1 MKRSIKPMVENTR
14 PLTLFGAPVG
24 MWTGKIRSYLRKQGI
39 PFVERFPSDPVF
51 ELEVMPAVKRFINPV
66 IRLADGTL
74 VQDTADIIDHFETTG
89 NVRFSVYPQTP
100 LQRIVAMA
108 LDLYGGEGLVRA
120 AMHYR
125 WTYRAEN
132 ESFLRHEFGL
142 SSRAVGMPQAQID
155 AQLDLF
161 MGYLNAY
168 LPKFGINP
176 TTQPAV
182 EAAYESLLSALDAHF
197 RTVPY
202 LLGGLPTLADFGFIA
217 NFYAHLGRDPYPSQQ
232 MKLSAPSVYRWTER
246 MMASDADMPEF
257 PQATQMLFPDDAI
270 PETLGSVLQCMAVDY
285 LPELQMMV
293 RCTDEWLAAQPP
305 IPSGVPVT
313 SKPSARILTRGRF
326 LLRGTEL
333 QSMVA
338 PYTLTRL
345 QRMTDTY
352 VSLSEVEQQRV
363 AEYFSSLGLVELLTL
378 KAQRRVE
385 RKDYLEVWG

>member
-1 MKRSIKPMVENTR
+1 MLENAL

-51 ELEVMPAVKRFINPV
+51 EREVMPAVKRFINPV

-74 VQDTADIIDHFETTG
+74 VQDTADIIDHFEAAG
-89 NVRFSVYPQTP
+89 SIRFSVYPQTA
-100 LQRIVAMA
+100 LQRIVSMA
-108 LDLYGGEGLVRA
+108 LDLYGGEGMVRA

-125 WTYRAEN
+125 WSYRAQN

-142 SSRAVGMPQAQID
+142 SYRAVGMPQAQID
-155 AQLDLF
+155 AQLDAF

-168 LPKFGINP
+168 LPKFGITP

-182 EAAYESLLSALDAHF
+182 EAAYESLRSALDGHF
-197 RTVPY
+197 RSVPY
-202 LLGGLPTLADFGFIA
+202 VLGGLPTLADFGFIA
-217 NFYAHLGRDPYPSQQ
+217 NFYAHLGRDPYPAQQ

-257 PQATQMLFPDDAI
+257 PQVTEMLMPDDAV
-270 PETLGSVLQCMAVDY
+270 PETLGPVLRCMAKDY
-285 LPELQMMV
+285 LPELRMIV
-293 RCTDEWLAAQPP
+293 RCTDEWLATQPA
-305 IPSGVPVT
+305 IPAGAPVT
-313 SKPSARILTRGRF
+313 SKPSARVLTRGRF
-326 LLRGTEL
+326 LLRGSEL
-333 QSMVA
+333 ESMVA

-345 QRMTDTY
+345 QRVTDTY
-352 VSLSEVEQQRV
+352 AGLSANEQRRV
-363 AEYFSSLGLVELLTL
+363 ADYFSLHGLADLLTL

-385 RKDYLEVWG
+385 RKDHLEVWG

>member
-1 MKRSIKPMVENTR
+1 MIENTP

-39 PFVERFPSDPVF
+39 PFVERFPSDRVF
-51 ELEVMPAVKRFINPV
+51 ETEVLPAVKRFINPV

-74 VQDTADIIDHFETTG
+74 VQDTADIIDHFEATG
-89 NVRFSVYPQTP
+89 NVRFSVYPQTA

-125 WTYRAEN
+125 WSYRAQN
-132 ESFLRHEFGL
+132 EPFLRHEFGL
-142 SSRAVGMPQAQID
+142 AYRAVGIPQAQID
-155 AQLDLF
+155 AQLDGF
-161 MGYLNAY
+161 MGYLSAY
-168 LPKFGINP
+168 LPKFGITP

-197 RTVPY
+197 CRVPY
-202 LLGGLPTLADFGFIA
+202 FLGGLPTLADFGFIA
-217 NFYAHLGRDPYPSQQ
+217 NCYAHLGRDPYPAQQ

-257 PQATQMLFPDDAI
+257 PQAIPMLLPDDAV
-270 PETLGSVLQCMAVDY
+270 PETLGPVLQCMAADY
-285 LPELQMMV
+285 LPELRMIV
-293 RCTDEWLAAQPP
+293 RCADEWLATQPA
-305 IPSGVPVT
+305 IPSGAPVT
-313 SKPSARILTRGRF
+313 SKPSMRVLTRGRF

-333 QSMVA
+333 ESMVA

-345 QRMTDTY
+345 QRVTDTFAG
-352 VSLSEVEQQRV
+352 LSELEQGRV
-363 AEYFSSLGLVELLTL
+363 ADYFSLHGLGDLLTL
-378 KAQRRVE
+378 QAQRRVE
-385 RKDYLEVWG
+385 RRNHLEVWA

>member
-1 MKRSIKPMVENTR
+1 MKPMEVNAE

-39 PFVERFPSDPVF
+39 PYVERFPSDPVF
-51 ELEVMPAVKRFINPV
+51 EREVIPAVKRFINPV

-89 NVRFSVYPQTP
+89 NIRFSVYPETP

-125 WTYRAEN
+125 WSYRAQN

-142 SSRAVGMPQAQID
+142 SYRAAAMPQAQID

-176 TTQPAV
+176 TTQPAI

-197 RTVPY
+197 RKVPY
-202 LLGGLPTLADFGFIA
+202 LLGGLPTLADFGLIA
-217 NFYAHLGRDPYPSQQ
+217 NFYAHLGRDPYPAQQ

-257 PQATQMLFPDDAI
+257 PQATQVLLPEDAI
-270 PETLGSVLQCMAVDY
+270 PETLGPVLQCMAADY
-285 LPELQMMV
+285 LPELRMMV
-293 RCTDEWLAAQPP
+293 RCTDEWLAKQPP
-305 IPSGVPVT
+305 IDSGAPVT
-313 SKPSARILTRGRF
+313 SKPSARVLTRGRF
-326 LLRGTEL
+326 VLRGAEL
-333 QSMVA
+333 ESMVA

-345 QRMTDTY
+345 QRVTDTY
-352 VSLSEVEQQRV
+352 ASLSEVEQRRV
-363 AEYFSSLGLVELLTL
+363 ADYFSSHGLAELLTL

>member
-1 MKRSIKPMVENTR
+1 MKPMEVKAE

-24 MWTGKIRSYLRKQGI
+24 MWTGKIRCYLRKQGI
-39 PFVERFPSDPVF
+39 PYVERFPSDPVF
-51 ELEVMPAVKRFINPV
+51 EREVIPAIKRFINPV

-89 NVRFSVYPQTP
+89 IIRFSVYPETP

-125 WTYRAEN
+125 WSYRAQN

-142 SSRAVGMPQAQID
+142 SYRAVGMPQAQID
-155 AQLDLF
+155 TQLDAF

-182 EAAYESLLSALDAHF
+182 ESAYESLLSALDSHL
-197 RTVPY
+197 RRVPY

-217 NFYAHLGRDPYPSQQ
+217 NFYAHLGRDPYPSQH

-246 MMASDADMPEF
+246 MMAADADMPEF
-257 PQATQMLFPDDAI
+257 PQAMQMLSPDDAI
-270 PETLGSVLQCMAVDY
+270 PETLGPVLQCMAADY
-285 LPELQMMV
+285 LPELRMMV
-293 RCTDEWLAAQPP
+293 RCTDEWLAKQPP
-305 IPSGVPVT
+305 MDSGAPVT
-313 SKPSARILTRGRF
+313 SKPSARVLTRGRF
-326 LLRGTEL
+326 VLRGTEL
-333 QSMVA
+333 ESMVA

-345 QRMTDTY
+345 QRVTDTY
-352 VSLSEVEQQRV
+352 ASLSEVEQRRV
-363 AEYFSSLGLVELLTL
+363 VDYFSSHGLAELLTL

>member
-1 MKRSIKPMVENTR
+1 MKPMEVNAE

-39 PFVERFPSDPVF
+39 PYVERFPSDPVF
-51 ELEVMPAVKRFINPV
+51 EREVMPAVKRFINPV

-89 NVRFSVYPQTP
+89 NIRFSVYPETP

-108 LDLYGGEGLVRA
+108 LDLYGGEGLARA

-125 WTYRAEN
+125 WSYRAQN
-132 ESFLRHEFGL
+132 EPFLRHEFGL
-142 SSRAVGMPQAQID
+142 SYRAAGMPQAQIE

-161 MGYLNAY
+161 MGYLSAY

-182 EAAYESLLSALDAHF
+182 EAAYESLLSALDSHF
-197 RTVPY
+197 RRVPY

-217 NFYAHLGRDPYPSQQ
+217 NFFAHLGRDPYPSQH

-246 MMASDADMPEF
+246 MMATDADMPEF
-257 PQATQMLFPDDAI
+257 PHATQMLLSDDVV
-270 PETLGSVLQCMAVDY
+270 PETLGPVLQCMAADY
-285 LPELQMMV
+285 LPELRMMV

-305 IPSGVPVT
+305 VPSGAPVT
-313 SKPSARILTRGRF
+313 RKPSARALTRGRF
-326 LLRGTEL
+326 VLRGAEL
-333 QSMVA
+333 ESMVA

-345 QRMTDTY
+345 QRVTDTY
-352 VSLSEVEQQRV
+352 AGLSEVEQRRV
-363 AEYFSSLGLVELLTL
+363 ADYFSSHGLAELLTL

>member
-1 MKRSIKPMVENTR
+1 
-14 PLTLFGAPVG
+14 

-39 PFVERFPSDPVF
+39 PYVERFPSDPVF
-51 ELEVMPAVKRFINPV
+51 EREVIPAVKRFINPV

-89 NVRFSVYPQTP
+89 NIRFSVYPETP

-125 WTYRAEN
+125 WSYRAQN

-142 SSRAVGMPQAQID
+142 SYRAAAMPQAQID

-176 TTQPAV
+176 TTQPAI

-197 RTVPY
+197 RKVPY

-217 NFYAHLGRDPYPSQQ
+217 NFYAHLGRDPYPAQQ

-257 PQATQMLFPDDAI
+257 PQATQVLLPEDAI
-270 PETLGSVLQCMAVDY
+270 PETLGPVLQCMAADY
-285 LPELQMMV
+285 LPELRMMV
-293 RCTDEWLAAQPP
+293 RCTDEWLAKQPP
-305 IPSGVPVT
+305 IDSGAPVT
-313 SKPSARILTRGRF
+313 SKPSARVLTRGRF
-326 LLRGTEL
+326 VLRGAEL
-333 QSMVA
+333 ESMVA

-345 QRMTDTY
+345 QRVTDTY
-352 VSLSEVEQQRV
+352 ASLSEVEQRRV
-363 AEYFSSLGLVELLTL
+363 ADYFSSHGLAELLTL

>member
-1 MKRSIKPMVENTR
+1 MKPMEVNAE

-39 PFVERFPSDPVF
+39 PYVERFPSDPVF
-51 ELEVMPAVKRFINPV
+51 EREVIPAVKRFINPV

-89 NVRFSVYPQTP
+89 NIRFSVYPETP

-125 WTYRAEN
+125 WSYRAQN

-142 SSRAVGMPQAQID
+142 SYRAAAMPQAQID

-176 TTQPAV
+176 TTQPAI

-197 RTVPY
+197 RKVPY

-217 NFYAHLGRDPYPSQQ
+217 NFYAHLGRDPYPAQQ

-257 PQATQMLFPDDAI
+257 PQATQVLLPEDAI
-270 PETLGSVLQCMAVDY
+270 PETLGPVLQCMAADY
-285 LPELQMMV
+285 LPELRMMV
-293 RCTDEWLAAQPP
+293 RCTDEWLAKQPP
-305 IPSGVPVT
+305 IDSGAPVT
-313 SKPSARILTRGRF
+313 SKPSARVLTRGRF
-326 LLRGTEL
+326 VLRGAEL
-333 QSMVA
+333 ESMVA

-345 QRMTDTY
+345 QRVTDTY
-352 VSLSEVEQQRV
+352 ASLSEVEQRRV
-363 AEYFSSLGLVELLTL
+363 ADYFSSHGLAELLTL

>member
-1 MKRSIKPMVENTR
+1 MKPMEVNAE

-39 PFVERFPSDPVF
+39 PYVERFPSDPGF
-51 ELEVMPAVKRFINPV
+51 EREVIPAVKRFINPV

-89 NVRFSVYPQTP
+89 NIRFSVYPETP

-125 WTYRAEN
+125 WSYRAQN

-142 SSRAVGMPQAQID
+142 SYRAAAMPQAQID

-176 TTQPAV
+176 TTQPAI

-197 RTVPY
+197 RKVPY

-217 NFYAHLGRDPYPSQQ
+217 NFYAHLGRDPYPAQQ

-257 PQATQMLFPDDAI
+257 PQATQVLLPEDAI
-270 PETLGSVLQCMAVDY
+270 PETLGPVLQCMAADY
-285 LPELQMMV
+285 LPELRMMV
-293 RCTDEWLAAQPP
+293 RCTDEWLAKQPP
-305 IPSGVPVT
+305 IDSGAPVT
-313 SKPSARILTRGRF
+313 SKPSARVLTRGRF
-326 LLRGTEL
+326 VLRGAEL
-333 QSMVA
+333 ESMVA

-345 QRMTDTY
+345 QRVTDTY
-352 VSLSEVEQQRV
+352 ASLSEVEQRRV
-363 AEYFSSLGLVELLTL
+363 ADYFSSHGLAELLTL

>member
-1 MKRSIKPMVENTR
+1 MKPMEVNAE

-39 PFVERFPSDPVF
+39 PYVERFPSDPVF
-51 ELEVMPAVKRFINPV
+51 EREVIPAVKRFINPV

-74 VQDTADIIDHFETTG
+74 VQDTADIIDHFETTA
-89 NVRFSVYPQTP
+89 NIRFSVYPETP

-125 WTYRAEN
+125 WSYRAQN

-142 SSRAVGMPQAQID
+142 SYRAAAMPQAQID

-176 TTQPAV
+176 TTQPAI

-197 RTVPY
+197 RKVPY

-217 NFYAHLGRDPYPSQQ
+217 NFYAHLGRDPYPAQQ

-257 PQATQMLFPDDAI
+257 PQATQVLLPEDAI
-270 PETLGSVLQCMAVDY
+270 PETLGPVLQCMAADY
-285 LPELQMMV
+285 LPELRMMV
-293 RCTDEWLAAQPP
+293 RCTDEWLAKQPP
-305 IPSGVPVT
+305 IDSGAPVT
-313 SKPSARILTRGRF
+313 SKPSARVLTRGRF
-326 LLRGTEL
+326 VLRGAEL
-333 QSMVA
+333 ESMVA

-345 QRMTDTY
+345 QRVTDTY
-352 VSLSEVEQQRV
+352 ASLSEVEQRRV
-363 AEYFSSLGLVELLTL
+363 ADYFSSHGLAELLTL

>member
-1 MKRSIKPMVENTR
+1 MEVNAA

-39 PFVERFPSDPVF
+39 PYVERFPSDPVF

-89 NVRFSVYPQTP
+89 NIRFSVYPETP

-108 LDLYGGEGLVRA
+108 LDLFGGEGLVRA

-125 WTYRAEN
+125 WSYRAQN

-142 SSRAVGMPQAQID
+142 AYRAVGMPQAQID
-155 AQLDLF
+155 TQLDAF

-182 EAAYESLLSALDAHF
+182 ESAYESLLSALDSHL
-197 RTVPY
+197 RRVPY

-217 NFYAHLGRDPYPSQQ
+217 NFYAHLGRDPYPSQH

-246 MMASDADMPEF
+246 MMAADADMPEF
-257 PQATQMLFPDDAI
+257 PQAMQMLSPDDAI
-270 PETLGSVLQCMAVDY
+270 PETLGPVLQCMAADY
-285 LPELQMMV
+285 LPELRMMV
-293 RCTDEWLAAQPP
+293 RCTDEWLAKQPLMD
-305 IPSGVPVT
+305 SGAPVT
-313 SKPSARILTRGRF
+313 SKPSARVLTRGRF
-326 LLRGTEL
+326 VLRGTEL
-333 QSMVA
+333 ESMVA

-345 QRMTDTY
+345 QRVTDTY
-352 VSLSEVEQQRV
+352 AGLSEVEQRRV
-363 AEYFSSLGLVELLTL
+363 ADYFSSHGLAELLTL

-385 RKDYLEVWG
+385 RKDYLEVWD

>member
-1 MKRSIKPMVENTR
+1 MSENAL

-51 ELEVMPAVKRFINPV
+51 EREVMPAVKRFINPV

-74 VQDTADIIDHFETTG
+74 VQDTADIIDHFEATG
-89 NVRFSVYPQTP
+89 DTRFSVYPQTA
-100 LQRIVAMA
+100 LQRIVSMA

-125 WTYRAEN
+125 WSYRAQN

-142 SSRAVGMPQAQID
+142 SYRAVGMPQAQID
-155 AQLDLF
+155 AQLDAF

-168 LPKFGINP
+168 LPKFGITP
-176 TTQPAV
+176 TTQPVV
-182 EAAYESLLSALDAHF
+182 EAAYEALLSALDAHF
-197 RTVPY
+197 RNVPY

-217 NFYAHLGRDPYPSQQ
+217 NFYAHLGRDPYPAHQ

-257 PQATQMLFPDDAI
+257 PQATQMLLPNDAI
-270 PETLGSVLQCMAVDY
+270 PETLGPVLQCMATDY
-285 LPELQMMV
+285 LPELRMIV
-293 RCTDEWLAAQPP
+293 RCTDEWLATQPP
-305 IPSGVPVT
+305 IPAGVPVT
-313 SKPSARILTRGRF
+313 SKPSARVLTRGRF

-333 QSMVA
+333 ESMVA

-345 QRMTDTY
+345 QRVTDTY
-352 VSLSEVEQQRV
+352 AGLSAIEQGRVED
-363 AEYFSSLGLVELLTL
+363 YFSSHGLADLLTL
-378 KAQRRVE
+378 KARRRVE
-385 RKDYLEVWG
+385 RKGHLEVWG

>member
-1 MKRSIKPMVENTR
+1 MIENVL

-24 MWTGKIRSYLRKQGI
+24 MWTGKIRSYLRKQGV
-39 PFVERFPSDPVF
+39 PYVERFPSDPVF
-51 ELEVMPAVKRFINPV
+51 EREVIPAVKRFINPV
-66 IRLADGTL
+66 IRLPDGTL

-89 NVRFSVYPQTP
+89 NIRFSVYPETP

-108 LDLYGGEGLVRA
+108 LDLFGGEGLVRA

-125 WTYRAEN
+125 WSYRAQN

-142 SSRAVGMPQAQID
+142 SYRAAGMPQAQIE

-161 MGYLNAY
+161 MGYLSAY

-182 EAAYESLLSALDAHF
+182 EAAYESLLSALDSHF
-197 RTVPY
+197 RRVPY

-217 NFYAHLGRDPYPSQQ
+217 NFFAHLGRDPYPSQH

-246 MMASDADMPEF
+246 MMATDADMPEF
-257 PQATQMLFPDDAI
+257 PQATQMLPSDDAI
-270 PETLGSVLQCMAVDY
+270 PETLGPVLQCMAADY

-293 RCTDEWLAAQPP
+293 RCTDEWLGAQPP
-305 IPSGVPVT
+305 VPSGAPVT
-313 SKPSARILTRGRF
+313 SKPSARVLTRGRF
-326 LLRGTEL
+326 VLRGTEL
-333 QSMVA
+333 ESMVA

-345 QRMTDTY
+345 QRVTDTFIA
-352 VSLSEVEQQRV
+352 LGEVEQRRV
-363 AEYFSSLGLVELLTL
+363 ADYFSSHGLAELLTL
-378 KAQRRVE
+378 RAQRRVE